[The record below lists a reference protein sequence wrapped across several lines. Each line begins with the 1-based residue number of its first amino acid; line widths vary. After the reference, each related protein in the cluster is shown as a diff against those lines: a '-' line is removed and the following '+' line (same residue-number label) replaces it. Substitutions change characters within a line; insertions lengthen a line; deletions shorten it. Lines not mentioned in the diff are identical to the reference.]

1 MIFRDGFLIHLAY
14 IDDEPDLLEIGKLF
28 LEREGQFSVDTFTS
42 VSACLP
48 HLASTNYDAVI
59 SDYQMPGMDGIEF
72 LKQIRSSGNDI
83 PFILFTGKGREEVVI
98 QALNE
103 GADFYLQKGGEA
115 KSQFAELAHKVH
127 QAVKQKQA
135 EKALR
140 ERETQLRVTLESTTD
155 GILAVDNSGK
165 VLQVSPQFASIW
177 HIPPH
182 IIEHSDDRALLD
194 FVLDQLAEPDAFLK
208 KVQSLYCSDAV
219 DTDTLTLRDGRVIER
234 HSFPMIMDGARI
246 GRVWSFRDVTGRKQA
261 EEALRE
267 SQEELSTLLN
277 VAQVGIVLIDAESHT
292 ILRANPKALSLI
304 GASESEV
311 TGAICHTFICPA
323 ERGKCPVTDLGQKI
337 NSSERLLLTRNG
349 KKIPIIKTVVLTQ
362 IGNRKV
368 LVESFFDI
376 TDLKEAEQKLLQ
388 KNEEINA
395 AFEQITATE
404 EELRQNYDELSK
416 NERALRESEE
426 MFRALVEHSLD
437 GIVITDFT
445 GTILFANKT
454 TGLLVDITD
463 YEALAGRNVLEFVD
477 PVSKADMLRDFSI
490 VAMGVDSY
498 LVNYKIVTETKR
510 EIWIECIGKKIPFR
524 NTAAM
529 LISIRD
535 VTKRRR
541 DEELLR
547 ESENKFATVFRSSP
561 IALTLV
567 SAMDGTFVDVNDAF
581 LASTGYS
588 LDEVIG
594 RTSEALG
601 IFADKDE
608 CERLASALKEKQR
621 VYGIELK
628 CRIKTGE
635 IQTCLFSSGII
646 LMGGKPHILSTVE
659 NITGRKAAEL
669 SFQAMVRSMAAT
681 TGINSLQ
688 KITKNVSSW
697 LGAECVMV
705 GEIQPDRQTV
715 RVRSMLLDGKEIS
728 DFSYTLKGT
737 PCEDVEKKGF
747 CLYPDNVIQLFPQ
760 SRDLID
766 LNIRGY
772 MGTSLQDSTGQVI
785 GILCALFRNP
795 VKITDSMQ
803 EIMNIIAVKAAAE
816 LESTR
821 MMTALSESE
830 ERFRMLLQQVP
841 TVAVQGYRMDG
852 TTHYWNKASE
862 NIYGYTAE
870 EAIGRN
876 LAELI
881 IPPEMREDV
890 RGAMKYMAESGQPVP
905 ASELSLM
912 RKDGSQVEVF
922 SSHAIVKTAQREREL
937 FCIDIDLTE
946 RKRVEKALRQA
957 NKKLN
962 LLSGITRHDINNQIM
977 VLQSYLTIIKRMQI
991 GPPHDEYYLKVA
1003 SVAERISAMIR
1014 FTKEYESIGVTAP
1027 AWQDCR
1033 ALVDNAAKELPLGK
1047 TTVENDLPAGLEI
1060 YADPLIVK
1068 VCYNLI
1074 DNALQYGGKI
1084 TTIRFSG
1091 EERNGDHVVIC
1102 EDDGNGVLMDEKEL
1116 IFERGF
1122 GRNTGLGLALSR
1134 EILDITG
1141 ITIHETG
1148 EPGKGAR
1155 FELTIPKGATR
1166 FTPTQPYTIT
1176 E

>member
-1 MIFRDGFLIHLAY
+1 LIRIVY
-14 IDDEPDLLEIGKLF
+14 VDDEPGLLEIGKLF
-28 LEREGQFSVDTFTS
+28 LEWDGQFSVDTFTS
-42 VSACLP
+42 AFDCLS
-48 HLASTNYDAVI
+48 HLTSENYDAII
-59 SDYQMPGMDGIEF
+59 SDYQMPDMNGIEF
-72 LKQIRSSGNDI
+72 LKKIRSSGNTI
-83 PFILFTGKGREEVVI
+83 PFILFTGRGREEVVI

-103 GADFYLQKGGEA
+103 GADFYLQKGGAA
-115 KSQFAELAHKVH
+115 KPQFAELAHKVH
-127 QAVKQKQA
+127 QAVKQKLA

-140 ERETQLRVTLESTTD
+140 ESETQLRATLESTTD

-165 VLQVSPQFASIW
+165 VLQISPQFARIW

-182 IIEHSDDRALLD
+182 IIEHNDDKALQD
-194 FVLDQLAEPDAFLK
+194 FVLNQLTDPDAVLR
-208 KVQSLYCSDAV
+208 KVKSLYGSDAA

-246 GRVWSFRDVTGRKQA
+246 GRVWSFREVTERKQA

-267 SQEELSTLLN
+267 SQEELSTILN
-277 VAQVGIVLIDAESHT
+277 AAQVGIVLIDAESHT

-304 GASESEV
+304 GASESDV
-311 TGAICHTFICPA
+311 AGTICHTFICPTQ
-323 ERGKCPVTDLGQKI
+323 RGKCPVTDLGHDI
-337 NSSERLLLTRNG
+337 NASERVLLTKNG

-388 KNEEINA
+388 KNEEIHT
-395 AFEQITATE
+395 AFEQLTSAE
-404 EELRQNYDELSK
+404 EELRQNYDKLSK
-416 NERALRESEE
+416 NEQALRESEE

-437 GIVITDFT
+437 SIVITDFT
-445 GTILFANKT
+445 GTILFANRT
-454 TGLLVDITD
+454 TGLIVDRTD
-463 YEALAGRNVLEFVD
+463 YEALIGRNVLEFVD
-477 PVSKADMLRDFSI
+477 PVSKADMHRDFSI
-490 VAMGVDSY
+490 AAMGVDAY
-498 LVNYKIVTETKR
+498 LVHYKIITETKR
-510 EIWIECIGKKIPFR
+510 EIWVECIGKKIQFR

-561 IALTLV
+561 VALTLV
-567 SAMDGTFVDVNDAF
+567 SATDGTFVDVNDAF

-594 RTSEALG
+594 RTPKALG
-601 IFADKDE
+601 IFVDRNEHEK
-608 CERLASALKEKQR
+608 LASAIKEKQR
-621 VYGIELK
+621 VFGLELK
-628 CRIKTGE
+628 CRTKTGE

-659 NITGRKAAEL
+659 NVTERKAAEI
-669 SFQAMVRSMAAT
+669 SFQAMVRTMAVT

-688 KITKNVSSW
+688 KITENVSTW

-705 GEIQPDRQTV
+705 GEIQPDRETV
-715 RVRSMLLDGKEIS
+715 KVVSMLLDGREIS
-728 DFSYTLKGT
+728 DFSYKLKGT
-737 PCEDVEKKGF
+737 PCEDVEKMGF
-747 CLYPDNVIQLFPQ
+747 CFYPDNVIQLFPE
-760 SRDLID
+760 SRDLVE

-772 MGTSLQDSTGQVI
+772 IGTSLQNSAGQVI

-795 VKITDSMQ
+795 VKVTPSQQ
-803 EIMNIIAVKAAAE
+803 EIMSIIAVKAAAE

-821 MMTALSESE
+821 MMAALRDSE

-870 EAIGRN
+870 EANGRN
-876 LAELI
+876 LVELI

-890 RGAMKYMAESGQPVP
+890 RGAMKYMAESGQPIP

-912 RKDGSQVEVF
+912 RKNGSRVEVF
-922 SSHAIVKTAQREREL
+922 SSHAIVKTAQCEREL

-946 RKRVEKALRQA
+946 RKQVEKALRQA

-962 LLSGITRHDINNQIM
+962 LLSGITRHDISNQLM
-977 VLQSYLTIIKRMQI
+977 ALQSYLSMIKMKQP
-991 GPPHDEYYLKVA
+991 GSPQDKYYLKIA
-1003 SVAERISAMIR
+1003 SAAERISAMIR

-1027 AWQDCR
+1027 VWQECR
-1033 ALVDNAAKELPLGK
+1033 ALVDNAAKGIPLGK

-1074 DNALQYGGKI
+1074 DNAVQYGGKI

-1091 EERNGDHVVIC
+1091 EERNGDHIVIC
-1102 EDDGNGVLMDEKEL
+1102 EDDGDGVLMDEKEL

-1122 GRNTGLGLALSR
+1122 GKNTGLGLALSR

-1141 ITIHETG
+1141 VTIRETG

-1155 FELTIPKGATR
+1155 FELTIPKAASR
-1166 FTPTQPYTIT
+1166 FA
-1176 E
+1176 